1 MNKPP
6 LLLSFIRSRLAARFI
21 VSFVIFAIVPV
32 LFLGGIAL
40 YFIDLSHRR
49 DVSNLEMQLIGQKNE
64 EIEKF
69 FSDTLGMLELHVGS
83 TKDEYQKD
91 VTASITNKQ
100 QLKILLQNMMDSNR
114 AFEEISVIDSKGLI
128 SDQIYRGEDIELS
141 AQRVSGF
148 PYATDLPKFTEA
160 VKGRNYIS
168 DVHYTLA
175 GPMITMS
182 APLYDF
188 SGGIVGVL
196 SAEVNLS
203 SFARSIETARLG
215 TSGYLILLDS
225 NGALIANGE
234 QKDRPMG
241 TNLSGSERVHRLL
254 GGGILDGLAE
264 RDRYESII
272 NKTPV
277 VGAGKKI
284 GDVGWVLLAEWPLS
298 DADAIMQEI
307 RNQIVNMT
315 LVSIIAVLFF
325 APLFASRLIKPIH
338 QLESGAA
345 EIEKG
350 NFEYKVK
357 ITTKDELEEL
367 GESFNAM
374 TVGLKRLQELRNE
387 FVFIAA
393 HELRTPVTAI
403 KGYLSMIFEDTAA
416 NLTDS
421 VKQSLQTVAR
431 ANERLVR
438 LVNDIL
444 EIARSEAG
452 RLKIEVFAVD
462 IRESIRA
469 ILEELMP
476 LAADKKLTVNYD
488 PSADLPLALADAARI
503 KEIIMNFVSNA
514 IKYNREA
521 GSITITHEV
530 TDDKIITHVADTGYG
545 LTSEDQKHMFE
556 KFFRSEAEEFKKIQG
571 TGLGLFITK
580 ELVEK
585 MGGEVWVS
593 SKKGQGSTF
602 SFSLPIA
609 KKV

>member
-1 MNKPP
+1 MNRFR
-6 LLLSFIRSRLAARFI
+6 LRDRFIISFI
-21 VSFVIFAIVPV
+21 VFAVVPV
-32 LFLGGIAL
+32 LFLGGVAL
-40 YFIDLSHRR
+40 YLIDLSHRR
-49 DVSNLEMQLIGQKNE
+49 DVSNLELQLIDQKKE
-64 EIEKF
+64 EITKF
-69 FSDTLGMLELHVGS
+69 FADTMGILELRVGF
-83 TKDEYQKD
+83 TQK
-91 VTASITNKQ
+91 S
-100 QLKILLQNMMDSNR
+100 
-114 AFEEISVIDSKGLI
+114 
-128 SDQIYRGEDIELS
+128 DIELS
-141 AQRVSGF
+141 AQQFLLDGLLEENKAFEEVSFINLAGQET
-148 PYATDLPKFTEA
+148 AKRSREKDVTLDLADVSKLSQFTQA
-160 VKGRNYIS
+160 AAGHDYIGN
-168 DVHYTLA
+168 VYYTLS
-175 GPMITMS
+175 GPAITLS
-182 APLYDF
+182 APVRNRNDE
-188 SGGIVGVL
+188 IIQVL
-196 SAEVNLS
+196 IAEVNLS
-203 SFARSIETARLG
+203 QLIHSVNAARLG
-215 TSGYLILLDS
+215 TSGYLILLDGNGSLVAAGNPASLATGTDLS
-225 NGALIANGE
+225 N
-234 QKDRPMG
+234 
-241 TNLSGSERVHRLL
+241 TERVRRIMA
-254 GGGILDGLAE
+254 GKISDALDD
-264 RDRYESII
+264 RDRYESLLD
-272 NKTPV
+272 KTPV

-284 GDVGWVLLAEWPLS
+284 EDVGWVLLAEWPLS
-298 DADAIMQEI
+298 DADALMQEI

-431 ANERLVR
+431 ANDRLVQ

-462 IRESIRA
+462 IRESIRV
-469 ILEELMP
+469 ILEEVAP
-476 LAADKKLTVNYD
+476 LATEKKLTINYQ
-488 PSADLPLALADAARI
+488 PSANLPLVLADTARL

-514 IKYNREA
+514 IKYNREG
-521 GSITITHEV
+521 GSVIITHEV
-530 TDDKIITHVADTGYG
+530 TSDKIITHVADTGYG

-593 SKKGQGSTF
+593 SEKGHGSTF
-602 SFSLPIA
+602 SFSLPRNSSTT
-609 KKV
+609 